1 MSSSKSSSKFLSR
14 ASVGEVVS
22 SSYNLL
28 TTAGQTINPIK
39 SAPATQTYD
48 NEAAVKDFQNAFKKS
63 IASYHEPS
71 AIAAGIDAFKHINSL
86 DDRKMGL
93 EHVVALLSKH
103 SDGIFKDKVAEFENK
118 LIEILYDDL
127 SHPPATYI
135 GPKYQ
140 YRSVDGSNNNI
151 SDPNMG
157 KAAMPYARSV
167 QQTHPIP
174 RNTLPDAGLVFDT
187 LLKRKKFEMHP
198 GGLSS
203 MMFSFAA
210 LVIHTVFRTSHK
222 NVNINE
228 TSSYVDLAPLY
239 GNDKKRL
246 DQIRVHDGR
255 GLIHPD
261 TFAEERL
268 MFLPPAV
275 CVILVLFSRNHNH
288 IANKLFEINERQT
301 YIKPGDI
308 PHTDKDRAKKIADQ
322 DEDIFQTARLINC
335 AWFGS
340 AIFSDYFS
348 SILGLPR
355 QGSTWSLNPF
365 GEIRDSDHKL
375 FERGR
380 GNVCSVEFNCL
391 YRWHATTSEADEK
404 WVEQSMGNVFKGK
417 QIDKLETKDFKAA
430 VEKLEAELP
439 DVSRWTFGQLKRGP
453 DGKFDDK
460 ELAAII
466 KDAVEHPAARFGARG
481 TPHVMRLHEIMGIEA
496 NRRWGVCSLNE
507 FRKARDIT
515 FSSPSAVPNL
525 NPTFNGL
532 ILEFLTAYTT
542 FLEWNSDKE
551 IAEAAEHLYSHID
564 NLELYV
570 GLQAEQAKEIVDGAG
585 LCPVHLPLHRGDRY
599 FTADFTP
606 FNLTAWGFA
615 DSQRDPKGPGNGSML
630 GRLILRGLPGEFSKN
645 SVYTWFP
652 LQTPASMQ
660 EFLGK
665 LGTADRY
672 DFQPSPQPPP
682 LLPSQGNTMMC
693 NKFWEALSS
702 VTRTATRPH
711 ASSQAKGE
719 FFLASEPDQDAES
732 QRDQTEVLRVL
743 RASPERA
750 EQIANYF
757 YEKTREL
764 INIKSYSLNDKNVK
778 YVDIVRDV
786 LRYVPLHWAAT
797 ELAGLTLKEDSEA
810 WGDYTEPQLYEMIT
824 DIYSFL
830 FLDVDPSKSMNLE
843 ARAKEHVE
851 DLQRHIKANILAD
864 VGGKLSIANLVG
876 TIQSLFN
883 MKAKRPRLS
892 VAEGLFESG
901 ASADRTTN
909 NVLSLLVGAS
919 VELSQS
925 IINIVNFYLD
935 KPDVVKQLKAA
946 DAKNPALEAYIYEAM
961 RIDPPFRGV
970 YRDSLADQ
978 TVGSIT
984 YFKGQRVFVDLTHA
998 SHDPNVFPD
1007 PHTVNVKRKSKDRY
1021 LTGDGVTRSLGVD
1034 LTTKIMSQVL
1044 RAVFETNGVRRSPGL
1059 AGHLKRYKVAAENT
1073 LRYEYLGAD
1082 YLPTAWPN
1090 TMVLQASNPRL
1101 ACLAV
1106 R

>member
-1 MSSSKSSSKFLSR
+1 MSSSKSSSTFLSR
-14 ASVGEVVS
+14 AS
-22 SSYNLL
+22 
-28 TTAGQTINPIK
+28 TINPIK

-48 NEAAVKDFQNAFKKS
+48 NEAAVKDFQNAV
-63 IASYHEPS
+63 S
-71 AIAAGIDAFKHINSL
+71 ALRPGIDAFKHINSL

-103 SDGIFKDKVAEFENK
+103 SDGIFKDRVAEFENK
-118 LIEILYDDL
+118 LVEILYDDL

-187 LLKRKKFEMHP
+187 LLKRKEFEMHP

-246 DQIRVHDGR
+246 DQIRVHDGL

-275 CVILVLFSRNHNH
+275 CVILVLFSRNHNY
-288 IANKLFEINERQT
+288 IANKLFEVNERQT
-301 YIKPGDI
+301 YTKPGDI

-335 AWFGS
+335 SWFGS

-391 YRWHATTSEADEK
+391 YRWHATTSQADEK
-404 WVEQSMGNVFKGK
+404 WVEESMGNIFPGK
-417 QIDKLETKDFKAA
+417 DLDQLTTDDFKAA
-430 VEKLEAELP
+430 VGKLEAKLP
-439 DVSRWTFGQLKRGP
+439 DVSRWTFGPLKRGP

-460 ELAAII
+460 QLADII
-466 KDAVEHPAARFGARG
+466 KDAVEHPAAKFGARG

-496 NRRWGVCSLNE
+496 NRRWGVCTLNE
-507 FRKARDIT
+507 FRKY
-515 FSSPSAVPNL
+515 L
-525 NPTFNGL
+525 GL
-532 ILEFLTAYTT
+532 KPYTT
-542 FLEWNSDKE
+542 FLEWNSNKE

-585 LCPVHLPLHRGDRY
+585 LCPGYTISRAILSDAVALTRGDRH

-615 DSQRDPKGPGNGSML
+615 DCQRDPKGPGNGSML

-672 DFQPSPQPPP
+672 DFSRPPNPSPVAIAREYNDVQQVLGSAQFRHPY
-682 LLPSQGNTMMC
+682 G
-693 NKFWEALSS
+693 
-702 VTRTATRPH
+702 H
-711 ASSQAKGE
+711 KGARIISGE
-719 FFLASEPDQDAES
+719 GFFLASNNDAES

-764 INIKSYSLNDKNVK
+764 INVKSYSLNDKNIK

-883 MKAKRPRLS
+883 MRAKKPRLS

-925 IINIVNFYLD
+925 IINIVDFYLD
-935 KPDVVKQLKAA
+935 KPDVVKQLRAA

-978 TVGSIT
+978 KVGSIT

-1090 TMVLQASNPRL
+1090 TMVLQYDVAAPQVNGS
-1101 ACLAV
+1101 
-1106 R
+1106 

>member
-1 MSSSKSSSKFLSR
+1 MSSSKPSSKFLSR
-14 ASVGEVVS
+14 AS
-22 SSYNLL
+22 
-28 TTAGQTINPIK
+28 TINPIK

-103 SDGIFKDKVAEFENK
+103 SDGIFKEQVAEFENK
-118 LIEILYDDL
+118 LIQILYDDL

-140 YRSVDGSNNNI
+140 YRSVDGSFNNVC
-151 SDPNMG
+151 DPDMG

-187 LLKRKKFEMHP
+187 LLKRKQFSRHP
-198 GGLSS
+198 AGLSS

-210 LVIHTVFRTSHK
+210 LVIHTVFRTSHE

-255 GLIHPD
+255 GLIHND
-261 TFAEERL
+261 TFAEDRL
-268 MFLPPAV
+268 MLLPPAV
-275 CVILVLFSRNHNH
+275 CVILVLFSRNHNY
-288 IANKLFEINERQT
+288 IANKLLEINERQT
-301 YIKPGDI
+301 YTKPEHI
-308 PHTDKDRAKKIADQ
+308 LPTDPDRAKKIAEQ

-335 AWFGS
+335 AWFGAS
-340 AIFSDYFS
+340 IFSDYFS

-365 GEIRDSDHKL
+365 GEIRDLDHKL

-404 WVEQSMGNVFKGK
+404 WVERLMGNVFKGRDL
-417 QIDKLETKDFKAA
+417 DKLTTDDFKAA
-430 VEKLEAELP
+430 IKDLQAKEP
-439 DVSRWTFGQLKRGP
+439 DVSHWTFNQLERGP
-453 DGKFDDK
+453 DGKFDDTK
-460 ELAAII
+460 LAAII

-496 NRRWGVCSLNE
+496 NRRWGVCTLNE
-507 FRKARDIT
+507 FRKY
-515 FSSPSAVPNL
+515 L
-525 NPTFNGL
+525 GL
-532 ILEFLTAYTT
+532 KPYTT

-551 IAEAAEHLYSHID
+551 IAEAAEHLYSHVD
-564 NLELYV
+564 RLELYV
-570 GLQAEQAKEIVDGAG
+570 GLQAEEAKEVTDGAG
-585 LCPVHLPLHRGDRY
+585 LCPGYTISRAILSDAVALTRGDRH

-615 DSQRDPKGPGNGSML
+615 DSQRDPTGPGNGSML
-630 GRLILRGLPGEFSKN
+630 GRLILRGLPGEFSQN
-645 SVYTWFP
+645 SIYTWFP
-652 LQTPASMQ
+652 LQTPESMKV
-660 EFLGK
+660 FLGK

-672 DFQPSPQPPP
+672 DF
-682 LLPSQGNTMMC
+682 N
-693 NKFWEALSS
+693 
-702 VTRTATRPH
+702 RTPDPAPVAVAREYNDVQQVLGSAQFRHPYGDRG
-711 ASSQAKGE
+711 ARIVSGE
-719 FFLASEPDQDAES
+719 GFFLASHDDAGS

-743 RASPERA
+743 RASPEQA
-750 EQIANYF
+750 DQIANYF

-764 INIKSYSLNDKNVK
+764 INIKSYSLTDKNVK

-797 ELAGLTLKEDSEA
+797 ELAGLTLKADSESF
-810 WGDYTEPQLYEMIT
+810 GDYTEPELYEMIT
-824 DIYSFL
+824 DIYSLL
-830 FLDVDPSKSMNLE
+830 FLDVDASKAMNIE
-843 ARAKEHVE
+843 ARAKENIKG
-851 DLQRHIKANILAD
+851 LQRHIKANILAD
-864 VGGKLSIANLVG
+864 VGGKLSIAGLLG

-883 MKAKRPRLS
+883 SKIKKQKLS
-892 VAEGLFESG
+892 VAESLFENG
-901 ASADRTTN
+901 ATADRTTN

-925 IINIVNFYLD
+925 IINIVNFYID
-935 KPDVVKQLKAA
+935 KPHVVEQLRAA

-970 YRDSLADQ
+970 YRESLADQ

-984 YFKGQRVFVDLTHA
+984 YFKGQRVFLDLTHA

-1007 PHTVNVKRKSKDRY
+1007 PHTVNVKRESKDRY

-1034 LTTKIMSQVL
+1034 LTAKIVGQVL

-1073 LRYEYLGAD
+1073 LRHEYLGAD

-1090 TMVLQASNPRL
+1090 TMVLQYDVAAPQVNGS
-1101 ACLAV
+1101 
-1106 R
+1106 

>member
-14 ASVGEVVS
+14 AS
-22 SSYNLL
+22 
-28 TTAGQTINPIK
+28 TINPIK

-48 NEAAVKDFQNAFKKS
+48 NEGCRQGLPECGERAFKKS

-118 LIEILYDDL
+118 LVEILYDDL

-140 YRSVDGSNNNI
+140 YRSVDGSNNNV

-157 KAAMPYARSV
+157 KAAMPYARTV

-174 RNTLPDAGLVFDT
+174 RNTLPDAGLRKEFD
-187 LLKRKKFEMHP
+187 MHP

-246 DQIRVHDGR
+246 DQIRVHDGL

-288 IANKLFEINERQT
+288 IANKLFEVNERQT
-301 YIKPGDI
+301 YTKPGDI

-340 AIFSDYFS
+340 AIFSDYFQQHS
-348 SILGLPR
+348 RSPSPR
-355 QGSTWSLNPF
+355 QH
-365 GEIRDSDHKL
+365 EIRDSDHKL

-404 WVEQSMGNVFKGK
+404 WVEESMGKIFPGK
-417 QIDKLETKDFKAA
+417 DLDQLKTEDFKAA
-430 VEKLEAELP
+430 VGKLEAELP
-439 DVSRWTFGQLKRGP
+439 DVSRWTFGPLKRGP

-460 ELAAII
+460 QLADII
-466 KDAVEHPAARFGARG
+466 KDACPQNLGLVAL
-481 TPHVMRLHEIMGIEA
+481 PHVMRLHEIMGIEA
-496 NRRWGVCSLNE
+496 NRRWGVCTLNE
-507 FRKARDIT
+507 FRKY
-515 FSSPSAVPNL
+515 L
-525 NPTFNGL
+525 GL
-532 ILEFLTAYTT
+532 KPYAS
-542 FLEWNSDKE
+542 FLEWNDNKE

-585 LCPVHLPLHRGDRY
+585 LCPGYTISRAILSDAVALTRGDRVI
-599 FTADFTP
+599 
-606 FNLTAWGFA
+606 
-615 DSQRDPKGPGNGSML
+615 RKGPGNGSML

-660 EFLGK
+660 KFLGK

-672 DFQPSPQPPP
+672 DFSRPPNPSPVAIAREYNDVQQFRHPYGHKAARVI
-682 LLPSQGNTMMC
+682 SG
-693 NKFWEALSS
+693 
-702 VTRTATRPH
+702 
-711 ASSQAKGE
+711 KG
-719 FFLASEPDQDAES
+719 FFLACEPDQDAES
-732 QRDQTEVLRVL
+732 LRDQTEVLRIL
-743 RASPERA
+743 QASPERA

-824 DIYSFL
+824 DIYSC
-830 FLDVDPSKSMNLE
+830 SKSMNLE

-864 VGGKLSIANLVG
+864 VGGKLSISNLVG

-883 MKAKRPRLS
+883 MKAKKPRLS
-892 VAEGLFESG
+892 VAEGLFENG

-984 YFKGQRVFVDLTHA
+984 YFKGQRVFLDLTHA

-1059 AGHLKRYKVAAENT
+1059 SGHLKRYKVAAENT
-1073 LRYEYLGAD
+1073 LRHEYLGAD

-1090 TMVLQASNPRL
+1090 TMVLQYDVAAPQVNGS
-1101 ACLAV
+1101 
-1106 R
+1106 

>member
-1 MSSSKSSSKFLSR
+1 MS
-14 ASVGEVVS
+14 A
-22 SSYNLL
+22 
-28 TTAGQTINPIK
+28 
-39 SAPATQTYD
+39 
-48 NEAAVKDFQNAFKKS
+48 
-63 IASYHEPS
+63 
-71 AIAAGIDAFKHINSL
+71 
-86 DDRKMGL
+86 
-93 EHVVALLSKH
+93 
-103 SDGIFKDKVAEFENK
+103 
-118 LIEILYDDL
+118 
-127 SHPPATYI
+127 
-135 GPKYQ
+135 
-140 YRSVDGSNNNI
+140 
-151 SDPNMG
+151 
-157 KAAMPYARSV
+157 
-167 QQTHPIP
+167 
-174 RNTLPDAGLVFDT
+174 
-187 LLKRKKFEMHP
+187 
-198 GGLSS
+198 
-203 MMFSFAA
+203 
-210 LVIHTVFRTSHK
+210 
-222 NVNINE
+222 
-228 TSSYVDLAPLY
+228 
-239 GNDKKRL
+239 
-246 DQIRVHDGR
+246 
-255 GLIHPD
+255 
-261 TFAEERL
+261 
-268 MFLPPAV
+268 
-275 CVILVLFSRNHNH
+275 
-288 IANKLFEINERQT
+288 
-301 YIKPGDI
+301 
-308 PHTDKDRAKKIADQ
+308 
-322 DEDIFQTARLINC
+322 
-335 AWFGS
+335 
-340 AIFSDYFS
+340 
-348 SILGLPR
+348 
-355 QGSTWSLNPF
+355 
-365 GEIRDSDHKL
+365 
-375 FERGR
+375 
-380 GNVCSVEFNCL
+380 FNCL

-404 WVEQSMGNVFKGK
+404 WVEESMGKIFPGK
-417 QIDKLETKDFKAA
+417 DLDQLKTEDFKALSGNLKRNCQMFLA
-430 VEKLEAELP
+430 GRLAREWFERDLS
-439 DVSRWTFGQLKRGP
+439 VSTLITTRRLKRGP

-460 ELAAII
+460 QLADII
-466 KDAVEHPAARFGARG
+466 KDACVILLDNSMW
-481 TPHVMRLHEIMGIEA
+481 T
-496 NRRWGVCSLNE
+496 SLQY
-507 FRKARDIT
+507 
-515 FSSPSAVPNL
+515 L
-525 NPTFNGL
+525 GL
-532 ILEFLTAYTT
+532 KPYTT
-542 FLEWNSDKE
+542 FLEWNSNKE
-551 IAEAAEHLYSHID
+551 IAEAAEHLYTHID

-585 LCPVHLPLHRGDRY
+585 LCPGYTISRAILSDAVALTRGDRY

-615 DSQRDPKGPGNGSML
+615 DCQRDPKGPGNGSML

-660 EFLGK
+660 KFLGK

-672 DFQPSPQPPP
+672 DFSRPPNPSPVAIAREYNDVQQVLGSPQFRHPYGHKAARVI
-682 LLPSQGNTMMC
+682 SG
-693 NKFWEALSS
+693 
-702 VTRTATRPH
+702 
-711 ASSQAKGE
+711 KG
-719 FFLASEPDQDAES
+719 FFLACEPDQDAES
-732 QRDQTEVLRVL
+732 LRDQTEVLRIL
-743 RASPERA
+743 QASPERA

-864 VGGKLSIANLVG
+864 VGGKLSISNLVG

-883 MKAKRPRLS
+883 MKAKKPRLS
-892 VAEGLFESG
+892 VAEGLFENG

-984 YFKGQRVFVDLTHA
+984 YFKDQRVFLDLTHA

-1007 PHTVNVKRKSKDRY
+1007 PHTVNVKRKSQDRY

-1059 AGHLKRYKVAAENT
+1059 SGHLKRYKVAAENT
-1073 LRYEYLGAD
+1073 LRHEYLGAD

-1090 TMVLQASNPRL
+1090 TMVLQYDVAAPR
-1101 ACLAV
+1101 V
-1106 R
+1106 NGS

>member
-1 MSSSKSSSKFLSR
+1 MPRSFIWFYS
-14 ASVGEVVS
+14 
-22 SSYNLL
+22 
-28 TTAGQTINPIK
+28 I
-39 SAPATQTYD
+39 APQ
-48 NEAAVKDFQNAFKKS
+48 FKKS

-135 GPKYQ
+135 GPEYQ

-151 SDPNMG
+151 SDPKMG

-187 LLKRKKFEMHP
+187 LLKRKQFDMHP

-210 LVIHTVFRTSHK
+210 LVIHTVFRTSHD

-246 DQIRVHDGR
+246 DQIRVGDGR

-261 TFAEERL
+261 VFAEDRL

-275 CVILVLFSRNHNH
+275 CVILVLFSRNHNY

-301 YIKPGDI
+301 YIKPDDI
-308 PHTDKDRAKKIADQ
+308 PHTDKERTKKINDQ

-335 AWFGS
+335 AWFGA

-391 YRWHATTSEADEK
+391 YRWHATTSKADEK
-404 WVEQSMGNVFKGK
+404 WVEHLMADAFPGK
-417 QIDKLETKDFKAA
+417 QLEQLTTDNFKAA
-430 VEKLEAELP
+430 IKGLQAKEP
-439 DVSRWTFGQLKRGP
+439 NVSRWTFGGLKRGP

-460 ELAAII
+460 ELADII
-466 KDAVEHPAARFGARG
+466 KDAIQEPAARFGARG

-507 FRKARDIT
+507 FRK
-515 FSSPSAVPNL
+515 FL
-525 NPTFNGL
+525 GL
-532 ILEFLTAYTT
+532 KPYAS
-542 FLEWNSDKE
+542 FLEWNSNKE

-585 LCPVHLPLHRGDRY
+585 LCPGYTISRAILSDAIALTRGDRH

-615 DSQRDPKGPGNGSML
+615 DSQRDPTGPGNGSML

-652 LQTPASMQ
+652 LQTPASMK

-672 DFQPSPQPPP
+672 DFSRPPNP
-682 LLPSQGNTMMC
+682 DPVAIAREYNDVQQVLGSAQFRHPYGHKAARIISG
-693 NKFWEALSS
+693 
-702 VTRTATRPH
+702 
-711 ASSQAKGE
+711 KG
-719 FFLASEPDQDAES
+719 FFLACEPDQDDES
-732 QRDQTEVLRVL
+732 QRNQTEVLRVL
-743 RASPERA
+743 QASPERA

-764 INIKSYSLNDKNVK
+764 INIKSYSLNDENIK

-797 ELAGLTLKEDSEA
+797 ELAGLTLKEDSES

-864 VGGKLSIANLVG
+864 VGGKLSIAGIIG

-883 MKAKRPRLS
+883 PKAKKSRLS

-925 IINIVNFYLD
+925 IINIVDFYLD
-935 KPDVVKQLKAA
+935 RPEGVKQLRAA

-970 YRDSLADQ
+970 YRESVVDQ

-998 SHDPNVFPD
+998 SHDPRVFPH
-1007 PHTVNVKRKSKDRY
+1007 PHTVDVKRKAKGHY

-1044 RAVFETNGVRRSPGL
+1044 RAVFETQGVRRSPGL

-1082 YLPTAWPN
+1082 YLPSAWPS
-1090 TMVLQASNPRL
+1090 TMVLQYDVAAPQVNGS
-1101 ACLAV
+1101 
-1106 R
+1106 